1 MSSSKAGS
9 TKAGRGLH
17 EATDDQLKHSA
28 TVVFRKRSTLRS
40 GSRWA
45 SPSPGAASCSWIGPH
60 EFIAPDAL
68 IHRKIGL
75 LSEVALFAGLSEE
88 DMQAIGHATT
98 MTHCVRGQQ
107 ILSPDDPPD
116 RIHIIKKGRVRV
128 YRMTQDGK
136 QLTLDIHEK
145 GTILGDMSLLGQ
157 DRFPEAYA
165 EAIDDGVICTI
176 SPDELRRLIERYPIV
191 GVNIIRHLSRRLESA
206 ERELEA
212 MAYQRV
218 DQRLARKLLD
228 LGQRFGVSTA
238 RGTLIQARLT
248 QQELAEMIGTTRE
261 TLAHTLGDFRRR
273 GLLDSANHSVVI
285 RDAER
290 LTEVAEGD

>member
-1 MSSSKAGS
+1 MTTPSQA
-9 TKAGRGLH
+9 
-17 EATDDQLKHSA
+17 
-28 TVVFRKRSTLRS
+28 RSFAEKL
-40 GSRWA
+40 
-45 SPSPGAASCSWIGPH
+45 
-60 EFIAPDAL
+60 
-68 IHRKIGL
+68 GL
-75 LSEVALFAGLSEE
+75 LSEVALFAGLSEA

-128 YRMTQDGK
+128 YRTTPDGK
-136 QLTLDIHEK
+136 QLTLDIFEK
-145 GTILGDMSLLGQ
+145 GTILGDMGLLGQ
-157 DRFPEAYA
+157 DRLPEAYA
-165 EAIDDGVICTI
+165 EAIDDGVICSIT
-176 SPDELRRLIERYPIV
+176 PDQLRKLIERYPLI
-191 GVNIIRHLSRRLESA
+191 GVNVIRHLSRRLQAA

-228 LGQRFGVSTA
+228 LGQRFGATTP
-238 RGTLIQARLT
+238 RGMLIQARLT

-261 TLAHTLGDFRRR
+261 TLAHTLADFRRR
-273 GLLDSANHSVVI
+273 GLLDTANHRVVI

-290 LTEVAEGD
+290 LTEIADGDQF

>member
-1 MSSSKAGS
+1 MTSSSR
-9 TKAGRGLH
+9 T
-17 EATDDQLKHSA
+17 
-28 TVVFRKRSTLRS
+28 RSFT
-40 GSRWA
+40 
-45 SPSPGAASCSWIGPH
+45 
-60 EFIAPDAL
+60 E
-68 IHRKIGL
+68 KIGL
-75 LSEVALFAGLSEE
+75 LSEVALFAGLSEA

-128 YRMTQDGK
+128 YRMSPDGK
-136 QLTLDIHEK
+136 QLTLDIYEK

-191 GVNIIRHLSRRLESA
+191 GVNIIRHLSRRLTSA

-290 LTEVAEGD
+290 LTEIAEGD

>member
-1 MSSSKAGS
+1 MTPPTTS
-9 TKAGRGLH
+9 
-17 EATDDQLKHSA
+17 
-28 TVVFRKRSTLRS
+28 RSFAEKL
-40 GSRWA
+40 
-45 SPSPGAASCSWIGPH
+45 
-60 EFIAPDAL
+60 
-68 IHRKIGL
+68 GL
-75 LSEVALFAGLSEE
+75 LSEVALFAGLSEA

-98 MTHCVRGQQ
+98 MTRCVRGQQ

-116 RIHIIKKGRVRV
+116 RIHIVKQGRVRV
-128 YRMTQDGK
+128 YRMTPDGK

-145 GTILGDMSLLGQ
+145 GTILGDMELLGQ
-157 DRFPEAYA
+157 DRIPEAYA
-165 EAIDDGVICTI
+165 EAIDEGVICTI
-176 SPDELRRLIERYPIV
+176 TPDELRRLIERYPTI
-191 GVNIIRHLSRRLESA
+191 GVNLIRHLSRRLQAA

-218 DQRLARKLLD
+218 DQRLARKLVD
-228 LGQRFGVSTA
+228 LGRRFGVRTE

-273 GLLDSANHSVVI
+273 GLLSTERHQVVI

-290 LTEVAEGD
+290 LAEIAAGDER